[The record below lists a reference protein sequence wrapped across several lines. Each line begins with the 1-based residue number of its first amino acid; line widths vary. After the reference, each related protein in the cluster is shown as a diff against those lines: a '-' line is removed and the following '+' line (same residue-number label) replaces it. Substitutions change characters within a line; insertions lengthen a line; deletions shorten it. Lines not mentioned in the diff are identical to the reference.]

1 MNPLRCVIVDDE
13 PLAVKLLEGFVA
25 RTPFLALA
33 GSYTDPVAAMTAI
46 RAERPELVFLDIQM
60 PDLDGMELS
69 RMIPPETKIVFT
81 TAFKQYAFESYEV
94 SALDFLLKPVRY
106 QKFLAAAEKA
116 REWFEGR
123 RFLDSLRSL
132 EMTGKAQRSAEMT
145 GKAQRSLE
153 MTGKE
158 MADPEG
164 IFLKVEGEYR
174 KVRLEEIVCVE
185 GMKDYVLVYLAGE
198 KQPLVVH
205 TTMKAMEELLPP
217 QGFMRI
223 HRSAIV
229 ALGQI
234 RSVSPSGD
242 IVAGDRFL
250 HVSEGY
256 RAAFEAYLE
265 GHSLR

>member
-33 GSYTDPVAAMTAI
+33 GSFTDPVAAMTAI

-132 EMTGKAQRSAEMT
+132 EMTGK
-145 GKAQRSLE
+145 
-153 MTGKE
+153 E
-158 MADPEG
+158 MADSEG
-164 IFLKVEGEYR
+164 IFLKAEGEYR

-185 GMKDYVLVYLAGE
+185 GMKDYVLVYLVGE

-256 RAAFEAYLE
+256 RAAFDAYLE